1 MNEPI
6 NFPRRTFSSVCWFI
20 DFFYNI
26 RHSFASSYMAN
37 FVVKG
42 ECLIDAAAQ
51 MLHKILVKGQISRS
65 RYVVYKNITHLKY
78 LQTYFI

>member
-1 MNEPI
+1 
-6 NFPRRTFSSVCWFI
+6 
-20 DFFYNI
+20 
-26 RHSFASSYMAN
+26 MAN

-42 ECLIDAAAQ
+42 ECLIDAAAR